1 MARRLWAVRGGE
13 GESVM
18 GDVHLFR
25 GKAEKPAKLACS
37 ICGKR
42 SDIDHRPFCSARCKQ
57 VDLGRWLGGDYR
69 LPTEEVAEPEE
80 VIAALGAGEDQAP
93 DR

>member
-1 MARRLWAVRGGE
+1 MAHRWWAARSGE
-13 GESVM
+13 GEDVM
-18 GDVHLFR
+18 GDVHPFR
-25 GKAEKPAKLACS
+25 GRAGKPAKPGCP

-42 SDIDHRPFCSARCKQ
+42 PDSDHRPFCSPRCKQ

-80 VIAALGAGEDQAP
+80 VIAALSAGEDP
-93 DR
+93 GPER

>member
-1 MARRLWAVRGGE
+1 
-13 GESVM
+13 M
-18 GDVHLFR
+18 GDVHPFR
-25 GKAEKPAKLACS
+25 GKADKPVKLGCP

-42 SDIDHRPFCSARCKQ
+42 SDIDHRPFCSTRCKQ

-69 LPTEEVAEPEE
+69 LPTEEVAGPEE
-80 VIAALGAGEDQAP
+80 VIAALGAGEDHAP

>member
-1 MARRLWAVRGGE
+1 MARRSWAAGGGE
-13 GESVM
+13 GERLM
-18 GDVHLFR
+18 GDVHPFR
-25 GKAEKPAKLACS
+25 GKPGKPAKPCCP

-42 SDIDHRPFCSARCKQ
+42 PDTDQRPFCSARCKQ

-80 VIAALGAGEDQAP
+80 LIAALSAGP
-93 DR
+93 DPPPER

>member
-1 MARRLWAVRGGE
+1 
-13 GESVM
+13 M

-25 GKAEKPAKLACS
+25 GKADKPAKLSCP

-80 VIAALGAGEDQAP
+80 VIAAVGAGDFTAKGSGQGGG
-93 DR
+93 DFL